1 MDLSRELDSHY
12 FLLSPRVEKKKS
24 GEKERREAV

>member
-12 FLLSPRVEKKKS
+12 FLLSPRVEKKK
-24 GEKERREAV
+24 GEKERKEAV